1 MSKLYEETEQ
11 MAESI
16 SFYQSEME
24 KEEALFE
31 KYAPVLKQ
39 IDERVYELFESG
51 YKESMYWSQH
61 GINMANEYIS
71 ELHSQMVNRS
81 EGARKAAAT
90 RKANKEKTAVN
101 K

>member
-11 MAESI
+11 MADSI
-16 SFYQSEME
+16 RFYQGEME
-24 KEEALFE
+24 KEKALFE
-31 KYAPVLKQ
+31 KYASAVRA

-61 GINMANEYIS
+61 GIDMASEYLA
-71 ELHSQMVNRS
+71 ELHRQIVNRS

-90 RKANKEKTAVN
+90 RKANKEKSVSA
-101 K
+101 

>member
-11 MAESI
+11 MADSI
-16 SFYQSEME
+16 RFYQSEME
-24 KEEALFE
+24 AEQALFE
-31 KYAPVLKQ
+31 KYAPAVRA

-61 GINMANEYIS
+61 GINMASEYLS
-71 ELHSQMVNRS
+71 ELHRQMVNRS